1 MMGWSPVYRY
11 VAGKADWAAAGWER
25 QGRLS
30 EAPFVGDICRRDV
43 PTCPPTA
50 TVGEA
55 RALADAAGWDRV
67 VVVTEDRVVLG
78 MLSGERLGADVRLRA
93 DLAMEP
99 GPSTFRVSLPVA
111 EMADY
116 MREKNV
122 QNVLVTT
129 GDGVLAGALDRRT
142 VEEAADGRASH

>member
-1 MMGWSPVYRY
+1 MGYSPVYRY

-25 QGRLS
+25 EGRLS
-30 EAPFVGDICRRDV
+30 EAPFVGEICRRDV
-43 PTCPPTA
+43 PTCGVSA

-55 RALADAAGWDRV
+55 RELADAGGWERCV
-67 VVVTEDRVVLG
+67 VVGDGGIVLG
-78 MLSGERLGADVRLRA
+78 LLSGPRLGADVALRV

-116 MREKNV
+116 MRRNNV

-129 GDGVLAGALDRRT
+129 GDGILAGALDRRT